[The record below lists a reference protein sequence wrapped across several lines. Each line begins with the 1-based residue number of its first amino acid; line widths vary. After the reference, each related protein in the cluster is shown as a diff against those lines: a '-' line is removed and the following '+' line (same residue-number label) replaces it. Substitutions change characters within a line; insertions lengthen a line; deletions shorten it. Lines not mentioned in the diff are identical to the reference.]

1 MFNPVFSI
9 LKKEFLDNIRN
20 KWIIIISIFFII
32 LTLISSY
39 FGSLSSQGW
48 QDFQLTIEAMGS
60 YIILLIPIIALM
72 LGYAA
77 IIGEIERGSMNALL
91 ALPTNKNEI
100 LLGKFLG
107 LGTVLS
113 ISILIGF
120 GISGIFIALNVSSVS
135 YVDYLIFIGAAIL
148 YGLVFL
154 AISIFLSTLFKK
166 RSSAMGGAIFIWFLF
181 NIIYPIIVV
190 GFLIASV
197 GLNIT
202 AQEVETPGWY
212 FISELF
218 NPNSVFTN
226 LLRVTILPTSIAG
239 SFFSTEVPS
248 YYSGGFLVLV
258 LFLWIIIFYV
268 LSMVIFD
275 RKEI

>member
-226 LLRVTILPTSIAG
+226 LLRVTILPTSFAG